1 MSISERPH
9 EYALLRWIDLE
20 STKIDERLM
29 SILPDF
35 ELGDLH
41 NKKTNIIK
49 TNLNNPKVLLCS
61 FFAEWCPNC
70 HYDAITI
77 QKLFSNYEAM
87 GLKIVLTMDYSSKEK
102 SLSFVKKYELKM
114 PIAFGELGEKNE
126 EKRNHT
132 QFYQFRKALGDP
144 RGWGAPFHIII
155 KNGDQNNVGIIMG
168 EIEENQIMC
177 FLKEALRSD

>member
-155 KNGDQNNVGIIMG
+155 KNGDQNNIGIIMG
-168 EIEENQIMC
+168 EIEENQIMS
-177 FLKEALRSD
+177 FLKEAL

>member
-20 STKIDERLM
+20 STKIDERLI

-49 TNLNNPKVLLCS
+49 TNLKNPKVLLCS
-61 FFAEWCPNC
+61 FFAEWCANC

-77 QKLFSNYEAM
+77 QKLFSNY
-87 GLKIVLTMDYSSKEK
+87 
-102 SLSFVKKYELKM
+102 
-114 PIAFGELGEKNE
+114 
-126 EKRNHT
+126 
-132 QFYQFRKALGDP
+132 
-144 RGWGAPFHIII
+144 
-155 KNGDQNNVGIIMG
+155 
-168 EIEENQIMC
+168 
-177 FLKEALRSD
+177 

>member
-1 MSISERPH
+1 MSTSERPH

-20 STKIDERLM
+20 STKIDERLI
-29 SILPDF
+29 SILTDF

-41 NKKTNIIK
+41 NKKAKIIK
-49 TNLNNPKVLLCS
+49 TNLKYPKVLLCS

-132 QFYQFRKALGDP
+132 QFYQFRKALGDT

-168 EIEENQIMC
+168 EIDENQIMC
-177 FLKEALRSD
+177 FLKEAL

>member
-20 STKIDERLM
+20 STKIDERLI
-29 SILPDF
+29 SILTDF

-49 TNLNNPKVLLCS
+49 SNLKSPKVLLYS

-77 QKLFSNYEAM
+77 QKLFSNYEVM
-87 GLKIVLTMDYSSKEK
+87 GLKIFLTMDYSSKEK

-132 QFYQFRKALGDP
+132 QFYQFRKALGDT

-168 EIEENQIMC
+168 EMVEDQIMS
-177 FLKEALRSD
+177 FLKEAL